1 MSVTVWGILSGILL
15 LAIPIYVIYRFK
27 LGMINRF
34 LVSVCRMMLV
44 VAGMGLLIFA
54 AVKLDS
60 IGFDISALLIIV
72 LVSSALVIRKAGL
85 KPVKLLVPVAGGMLL
100 STLVIGFY
108 VLFFVLGQKNPF
120 APHLFLPVMG
130 LIAFGMIRANARSLE
145 VYYMGLKNHS
155 QLYYYLLGNGSSHRE
170 AIDYLLRRSLQA
182 SLVSSLKQVSH
193 IIMLSAPVLMFGM
206 IIGGAD
212 AVTAAVCQF
221 LFMIVLTV
229 ASTGMVFIT
238 LLLARRGSF
247 DEYERLKPV
256 FKNDRESA
264 SNSLSSPSIPPH
276 TDSENRLQEE

>member
-60 IGFDISALLIIV
+60 IGFDM
-72 LVSSALVIRKAGL
+72 SALVIRKAGL

-120 APHLFLPVMG
+120 APQLFLPVMG

-238 LLLARRGSF
+238 LLLARRGCF
-247 DEYERLKPV
+247 D
-256 FKNDRESA
+256 
-264 SNSLSSPSIPPH
+264 
-276 TDSENRLQEE
+276 

>member
-15 LAIPIYVIYRFK
+15 LAIPIYVIYRFE

-120 APHLFLPVMG
+120 APQLFLPVMG
-130 LIAFGMIRANARSLE
+130 IIAFGMIRANARSLE

-182 SLVSSLKQVSH
+182 SLV
-193 IIMLSAPVLMFGM
+193 
-206 IIGGAD
+206 
-212 AVTAAVCQF
+212 
-221 LFMIVLTV
+221 
-229 ASTGMVFIT
+229 
-238 LLLARRGSF
+238 
-247 DEYERLKPV
+247 
-256 FKNDRESA
+256 
-264 SNSLSSPSIPPH
+264 
-276 TDSENRLQEE
+276 